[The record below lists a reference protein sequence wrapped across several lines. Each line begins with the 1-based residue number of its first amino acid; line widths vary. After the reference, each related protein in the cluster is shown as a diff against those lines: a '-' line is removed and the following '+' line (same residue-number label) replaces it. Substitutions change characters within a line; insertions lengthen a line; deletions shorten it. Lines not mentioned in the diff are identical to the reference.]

1 MHISIH
7 TVCIAARA
15 RRVCNVWLQYDG
27 GGAAVTATIARIA
40 RRRLAPDRKNEE
52 EYAVPSY
59 PQVKG
64 KIRYAYSVATR
75 VGVLLDEYAHI
86 EYPYYSLV
94 QNAYYS

>member
-52 EYAVPSY
+52 AGDIVCI
-59 PQVKG
+59 QV
-64 KIRYAYSVATR
+64 IR
-75 VGVLLDEYAHI
+75 
-86 EYPYYSLV
+86 P
-94 QNAYYS
+94 

>member
-27 GGAAVTATIARIA
+27 GGAAVTATIAKIA

-52 EYAVPSY
+52 AGEYAYKSNTP
-59 PQVKG
+59 P
-64 KIRYAYSVATR
+64 
-75 VGVLLDEYAHI
+75 
-86 EYPYYSLV
+86 
-94 QNAYYS
+94 

>member
-1 MHISIH
+1 MHSIH

-52 EYAVPSY
+52 AGDIVSTNI
-59 PQVKG
+59 VT
-64 KIRYAYSVATR
+64 SNTR
-75 VGVLLDEYAHI
+75 VVLLH
-86 EYPYYSLV
+86 
-94 QNAYYS
+94 